1 MILIPEIILKKLVD
15 TILTKIDSEFLYLI
29 FEECKLNNYN
39 FYENA
44 VSIFLR
50 KKDSQRAI
58 ETHLFFN
65 RDRANLP
72 TIHLNMPS
80 ESHGGDTGNTLA
92 GTEGKFDSPE
102 SLDYRIISTRS
113 YQAKFSMIFTSDNTF
128 EVAIM
133 YNVIKMALQ
142 GNMHLL
148 EENGLRNAKLSG
160 GDIIFN
166 DGLMPI
172 GIYAKAL
179 HIDCIY
185 SYEAPS
191 LTKKRAVTGFVVNN

>member
-1 MILIPEIILKKLVD
+1 MILIPEIILKKVLDYVLE
-15 TILTKIDSEFLYLI
+15 TIDNSYLYTI
-29 FEECKLNNYN
+29 FEKNKLNNYN

-44 VSIFLR
+44 VSIFLK
-50 KKDSQRAI
+50 KKDNPRTI

-166 DGLMPI
+166 DGLMPM

-179 HIDCIY
+179 NIDCIY

>member
-80 ESHGGDTGNTLA
+80 ESHGGDTGNTLDGA
-92 GTEGKFDSPE
+92 EERFDAPT
-102 SLDYRIISTRS
+102 SLDYRVVSTRS

-133 YNVIKMALQ
+133 YNVMKMAFQ
-142 GNMHLL
+142 GNMNFL
-148 EENGLRNAKLSG
+148 EQNGLRNAKLSG
-160 GDIIFN
+160 GDIIFS
-166 DGLMPI
+166 DGLMPM

-179 HIDCIY
+179 NIDCIY

>member
-44 VSIFLR
+44 VSIFLK

-80 ESHGGDTGNTLA
+80 ESHGGDTGNTLD
-92 GTEGKFDSPE
+92 GTEERFDSPT
-102 SLDYRIISTRS
+102 SLDYRVISTRG

-133 YNVIKMALQ
+133 YNVMKMAFQ
-142 GNMHLL
+142 GNMNLL
-148 EENGLRNAKLSG
+148 EQNGLRNAKLSG

-166 DGLMPI
+166 DGLMPM

-179 HIDCIY
+179 NIDCIY

>member
-1 MILIPEIILKKLVD
+1 MILIPEIILKKVLDYVLE
-15 TILTKIDSEFLYLI
+15 TIDNSYLYTI
-29 FEECKLNNYN
+29 FEKNKLNNYN

-44 VSIFLR
+44 VSIFLK
-50 KKDSQRAI
+50 KKDNPRTI

-92 GTEGKFDSPE
+92 GTEGKFDSLE

-166 DGLMPI
+166 DGLMPM

-179 HIDCIY
+179 NIDCIY

-191 LTKKRAVTGFVVNN
+191 LTKKRAVTGFVINN